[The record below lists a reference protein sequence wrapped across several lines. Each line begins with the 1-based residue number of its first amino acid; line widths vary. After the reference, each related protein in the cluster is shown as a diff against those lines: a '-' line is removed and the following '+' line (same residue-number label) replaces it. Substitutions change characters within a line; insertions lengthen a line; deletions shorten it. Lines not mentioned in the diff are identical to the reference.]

1 MITYSIASVIWGDVW
16 AMTGIGFGVVF
27 CVLLLLVFAL
37 FALGYVV
44 SKIENATKKKV
55 TAVHTQQVVAT
66 TVPGTASTLADADKA
81 AIATALYLYYQ
92 NVHDEE
98 SDVLTI
104 QSDHNSPWHHELNKH
119 I

>member
-1 MITYSIASVIWGDVW
+1 MITNSIAYVEWGDVW

-37 FALGYVV
+37 FALGYAV
-44 SKIENATKKKV
+44 SLIEGTAKKKAAPAPV
-55 TAVHTQQVVAT
+55 QQVAQT
-66 TVPGTASTLADADKA
+66 TAPSAASASDADKA

-98 SDVLTI
+98 SDVITI
-104 QSDHNSPWHHELNKH
+104 KRDPNSHWHHELNKH
-119 I
+119 F